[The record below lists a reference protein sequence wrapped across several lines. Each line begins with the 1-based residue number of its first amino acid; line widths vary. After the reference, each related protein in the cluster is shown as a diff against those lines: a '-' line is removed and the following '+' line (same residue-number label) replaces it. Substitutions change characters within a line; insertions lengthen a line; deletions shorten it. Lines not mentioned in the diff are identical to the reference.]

1 MPTGNTSP
9 ILPPEWLDEGEVVY
23 CIIIVLSYT
32 YNMHTHK
39 RVNVHVSACV

>member
-23 CIIIVLSYT
+23 CIILSYT